1 MEKNDV
7 LSRRDFLRNAVMLA
21 GAGVTAPL
29 WAAMKYDKNAVLRY
43 FRESAAATDARVKA
57 GIEANRKGDV
67 MLLFTDAQGRPC
79 ENVHVKVRQTRHDF
93 KYGANLFGLSET
105 KNGAEHAAAYRERF
119 AAAFNFATLP
129 FYWQANEPEPGKYR
143 FAKDSPYMYRR
154 PPIDMCL
161 EFCEANGIEPKAHC
175 LNYMTPG
182 EFPKWWKKSD
192 VKHEKELL
200 EKRFRVLAERQFHVG
215 NVASVQAE
223 VICFEERNCR
233 SG

>member
-1 MEKNDV
+1 M
-7 LSRRDFLRNAVMLA
+7 
-21 GAGVTAPL
+21 
-29 WAAMKYDKNAVLRY
+29 
-43 FRESAAATDARVKA
+43 
-57 GIEANRKGDV
+57 
-67 MLLFTDAQGRPC
+67 
-79 ENVHVKVRQTRHDF
+79 KVRQLRHDF
-93 KYGANLFGLSET
+93 KYGANIFGLAET

-119 AAAFNFATLP
+119 AAAFNLATLP

-143 FAKDSPYMYRR
+143 FAKDSPYVYRR
-154 PPIDMCL
+154 PPIDLCL

>member
-1 MEKNDV
+1 
-7 LSRRDFLRNAVMLA
+7 
-21 GAGVTAPL
+21 
-29 WAAMKYDKNAVLRY
+29 
-43 FRESAAATDARVKA
+43 
-57 GIEANRKGDV
+57 
-67 MLLFTDAQGRPC
+67 
-79 ENVHVKVRQTRHDF
+79 
-93 KYGANLFGLSET
+93 
-105 KNGAEHAAAYRERF
+105 
-119 AAAFNFATLP
+119 
-129 FYWQANEPEPGKYR
+129 
-143 FAKDSPYMYRR
+143 MYRR
-154 PPIDMCL
+154 PLIDMCL
-161 EFCEANGIEPKAHC
+161 EFCEANGIAPKAHC

>member
-1 MEKNDV
+1 M
-7 LSRRDFLRNAVMLA
+7 
-21 GAGVTAPL
+21 
-29 WAAMKYDKNAVLRY
+29 
-43 FRESAAATDARVKA
+43 
-57 GIEANRKGDV
+57 
-67 MLLFTDAQGRPC
+67 
-79 ENVHVKVRQTRHDF
+79 
-93 KYGANLFGLSET
+93 
-105 KNGAEHAAAYRERF
+105 
-119 AAAFNFATLP
+119 P

-200 EKRFRVLAERQFHVG
+200 EKRFRILAERYAERIPMWSAGHTKWRQLPTAAPSS
-215 NVASVQAE
+215 ASFMSDEKIRA
-223 VICFEERNCR
+223 R
-233 SG
+233 